1 MPNSYTQYHDENV
14 TDRPLPATSAISV
27 LPLGA
32 HEQHGPHL
40 PFETDTLIAEGIV
53 ARLKANLPLN
63 FPASFLPAEPVGY
76 SVEHMDFPGTKTL
89 RYDEAVERWLTIVKS
104 EYDKGV
110 RKFVMLNA
118 HGGNSPIMTIVAT
131 EARVRFGM
139 LAVATSWT
147 RFGVPPDTI
156 TPEDKAFDIHG
167 GDIETSVM
175 LALHPDKVDMSKARA
190 FASRQADFSRDF
202 KHLRAYGPHAFGW
215 MMRDLNDDGVAG
227 NAAIA
232 TAQKGESLIS
242 HAVGGLTALLEDVR
256 AFDITLFHNRI

>member
-1 MPNSYTQYHDENV
+1 MPNTYTQYHDENV
-14 TDRPLPATSAISV
+14 TDRHLPASATISV

-40 PFETDTLIAEGIV
+40 PFETDTLIAAGIV
-53 ARLKANLPLN
+53 SRLGVALPKTL
-63 FPASFLPAEPVGY
+63 PVSFLPVEPVGY
-76 SVEHMDFPGTKTL
+76 SIEHMDVPGTRSL
-89 RYDEAVERWLTIVKS
+89 RYDEAVERWLGIAEA

-118 HGGNSPIMTIVAT
+118 HGGNSPLLTIVAT

-147 RFGVPPDTI
+147 RFGIPPEI
-156 TPEDKAFDIHG
+156 VRPEDKTFDIHG

-175 LALHPDKVDMSKARA
+175 LALYPERVDMGKARS
-190 FASRQADFSRDF
+190 FPSRQADFVKIF

-227 NAAIA
+227 NAAAA
-232 TAQKGESLIS
+232 TAEKGERLIA
-242 HAVGGLTALLEDVR
+242 HAVNGLVELLEDIN
-256 AFDITLFHNRI
+256 AFDITLFHNKI